1 MKSQIQKLLG
11 LKQQRG
17 QMLLM
22 FVLFLVVLILF
33 LGLAIDLGFAYSTR
47 AELSKAVDAAALAGI
62 NNLSQGTITASSY
75 AAATFAA
82 NYGRPGRD
90 TGSITPVTTFG
101 TDAGNNLFISVDAAT
116 RINTFFVRILPT
128 WKTLPVKASAQATR
142 SKLIMSLVL
151 DRSGSMKDDDSSG
164 TSGAERMTPAV
175 TNFISHFD
183 DARDRVALVTYASTT
198 RTDVPLSLTVGTAF
212 KQPIINA
219 TKAIFVNN
227 AGVEGGTFGQGGL
240 TNALQ
245 QNNRPTVVAGENVNR
260 VVVFFT
266 DGKSNIVQDKFPC
279 QTDPWNYGGYDSGDT
294 VGFFDYNSSGQLPV
308 CTTSGGTP
316 SCCNGTSKFKSA
328 INGTLKTFIRDNV
341 TDEAEFRAIQVAND
355 MRLANT
361 TVFCIGLGNGVNV
374 DFLKE
379 VANDPTGPNHNP
391 NRPVGVALI
400 APTAADLGNVFEVIA
415 QRILLRLTR

>member
-1 MKSQIQKLLG
+1 
-11 LKQQRG
+11 
-17 QMLLM
+17 MLLM
-22 FVLFLVVLILF
+22 FVIFLVVLILF

-47 AELSKAVDAAALAGI
+47 AELSKAVDAAALAGV
-62 NNLSQGTITASSY
+62 NNLSQGTITASSV
-75 AAATFAA
+75 ASATFAA

-101 TDAGNNLFISVDAAT
+101 IDAGNNLIISVDAST
-116 RINTFFVRILPT
+116 RINTYFLRILPP
-128 WKTLPVKASAQATR
+128 WKTMSVKANAQATR

-151 DRSGSMKDDDSSG
+151 DRSGSMNDVDSSG
-164 TSGAERMTPAV
+164 KSGAQAMTPAV
-175 TNFISHFD
+175 TNFISYFD

-198 RTDVPLSLTVGTAF
+198 RTDVPISLTVGTAF

-219 TKAIFVNN
+219 TKAIFVNG
-227 AGVEGGTFGQGGL
+227 AGVDGGTFGQGGL
-240 TNALQ
+240 TNAFQ
-245 QNNRPTVVAGENVNR
+245 QNNRPTVVGGESVNR

-279 QTDPWNYGGYDSGDT
+279 QTDPWNYGGYDSVNT
-294 VGFFDYNSSGQLPV
+294 VGFFDYNSANQQRI

-341 TDEAEFRAIQVAND
+341 TDEAEFRAIQVANN
-355 MRLANT
+355 MRNLANT
-361 TVFCIGLGNGVNV
+361 TVFCIGLGNDINV

-391 NRPVGVALI
+391 NRPVGVALV
-400 APTAADLGNVFEVIA
+400 APTAADLNNVFQVIA